1 MLIRQGR
8 QSVLEMSM
16 ICKQKK
22 TTTLWQQK
30 ICAFEAASS
39 CAQPKKKCQTVL
51 GRGMISQFPRF
62 KKSLLSGGF
71 CQLVQLCS
79 VAQQYLASNTMVHG
93 NFCCPKFQNQSVFN
107 RCYRVIWT
115 PGLCLLTYRV
125 SSALNSSNNYSKS
138 CGELSL
144 LKAGSDK
151 IIYWLGR
158 YSFLLGFIMS
168 KKCERLRNAYWT
180 CFWI

>member
-1 MLIRQGR
+1 MLLKLLAAVLSLKKNVKLFWAEVW
-8 QSVLEMSM
+8 SVN
-16 ICKQKK
+16 
-22 TTTLWQQK
+22 
-30 ICAFEAASS
+30 
-39 CAQPKKKCQTVL
+39 
-51 GRGMISQFPRF
+51 FPDFLRI
-62 KKSLLSGGF
+62 LISGGF

-138 CGELSL
+138 CGDLSL

-158 YSFLLGFIMS
+158 YSFPLGLIMS
-168 KKCERLRNAYWT
+168 KKTRLWFYILIESSVCNLERFFVYFSRL
-180 CFWI
+180 